1 MKTDTPADPA
11 LAKPRKYA
19 RGEARREQI
28 LAEAVRFFAEVGFEG
43 QTRELAKRVGISHT
57 ALYRHFENKEAL
69 VEAVYKRVYL
79 DRWNPEWDSLV
90 TDRTRPLE
98 DRLQDFYVQYA
109 ERVFDYEWVRIF
121 MFSGLMENGLTT
133 RYLTIVRDKVI
144 LPVLAE
150 LAEQGVIADTADS
163 HAEHEEALWAL
174 HGGIFYIA
182 IRRYVYRFG
191 AQEHSE
197 AFIRKTVVHYLR
209 SLRAHAS
216 ERGAAHGG
224 PGASDGPR

>member
-1 MKTDTPADPA
+1 MHPNTTSATAP
-11 LAKPRKYA
+11 AKPRKYA

-28 LAEAVRFFAEVGFEG
+28 LVEAVRFFAEVGFEG
-43 QTRELAKRVGISHT
+43 QTRELAKRIGITHT
-57 ALYRHFENKEAL
+57 TLYRHFENKEAL
-69 VEAVYKRVYL
+69 VEAVYQRVYL
-79 DRWNPEWDSLV
+79 DRWNPDWDNLI
-90 TDRTRPLE
+90 TDRNRPLE
-98 DRLQDFYVQYA
+98 SRLQDFYVQYA

-133 RYLTIVRDKVI
+133 RYLTIIRDKVI

-150 LAEQGVIADTADS
+150 LTELKFIESTTESQS
-163 HAEHEEALWAL
+163 EHEEALWAL

-197 AFIRKTVVHYLR
+197 AFIRKTVLHYLN
-209 SLRAHAS
+209 SLRG
-216 ERGAAHGG
+216 GAQLK
-224 PGASDGPR
+224 RTYV